1 MIDPKMF
8 NNSDRVIRDS
18 IQTNSLKK
26 VFLELKKQIE
36 KEFST
41 IKKNLLL
48 EFDNHP
54 ITKEIEMGPTAN
66 NISGTLGKGNLFS
79 FLGFKSSQ
87 KPTAIIREALNQT
100 TIRFEKPKKGRTIS
114 ISFHVDYPTIE
125 YIYSITPLPWASG
138 RSWVWSIER
147 GVSGIGQYVYL
158 ENKDLKSSRSG
169 PAIQN
174 KNQKVSSRFKNSSYL
189 TRIIRNFEKNINSLN
204 KKYLK

>member
-1 MIDPKMF
+1 MINPKAF
-8 NNSDRVIRDS
+8 NNSNRVIRNS
-18 IQTNSLKK
+18 IQKNSLKK

-41 IKKNLLL
+41 IKKNLLI

-54 ITKEIEMGPTAN
+54 ITKEIEMGPSAN
-66 NISGTLGKGNLFS
+66 NISGTLRKGNLFS

-87 KPTAIIREALNQT
+87 KPINTIRQALNET
-100 TIRFEKPKKGRTIS
+100 TIRFEQPKKGKNIS
-114 ISFHVDYPTIE
+114 ISFYVDYPTIE

-147 GVSGIGQYVYL
+147 GVSGIGQYLYL
-158 ENKDLKSSRSG
+158 QDENLNSSRSG

-174 KNQKVSSRFKNSSYL
+174 KNQKVSARFKNSSYL
-189 TRIIRNFEKNINSLN
+189 TKMIRSFEKNINSLN